1 MTKPRDM
8 YDLTSHP
15 TDTPEI
21 KAKLKQAIKL
31 YNEVG
36 RDRASNNLP
45 ALAAAFAA
53 RKRKQTK

>member
-1 MTKPRDM
+1 MTKARDM
-8 YDLTSHP
+8 YDLTAHP

-45 ALAAAFAA
+45 TLAAAFAA
-53 RKRKQTK
+53 RKRKQSK

>member
-1 MTKPRDM
+1 M
-8 YDLTSHP
+8 YDLTAHP

-45 ALAAAFAA
+45 TLAAAFAA
-53 RKRKQTK
+53 RKRKQSK

>member
-15 TDTPEI
+15 TDTSEI

-53 RKRKQTK
+53 RKRKQSK

>member
-1 MTKPRDM
+1 M
-8 YDLTSHP
+8 YDLTSYP

-53 RKRKQTK
+53 RKRKQSK